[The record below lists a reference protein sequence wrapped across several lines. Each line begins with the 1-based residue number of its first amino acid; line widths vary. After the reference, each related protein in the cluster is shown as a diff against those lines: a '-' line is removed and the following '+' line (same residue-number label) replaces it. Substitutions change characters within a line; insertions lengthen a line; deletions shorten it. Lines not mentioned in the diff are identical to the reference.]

1 MGQCQECASAWRDHT
16 FCRAHGNSFKSMAS
30 WERDPV
36 SFKSHHLL
44 NTLFPDAGMLHSVPQ
59 YNTAHGATLM
69 IAPMSIVHHG
79 QDGSARA
86 AGARGQKNAILLHEH
101 TPNQLVS
108 YMPV

>member
-1 MGQCQECASAWRDHT
+1 MPGVRLCVARPHVLP
-16 FCRAHGNSFKSMAS
+16 RS
-30 WERDPV
+30 WQFVQIDGALERDSV

-59 YNTAHGATLM
+59 YNAARGATLM

-79 QDGSARA
+79 PDGSARA

-101 TPNQLVS
+101 TPNHLVS